1 MKRRRTLII
10 LLLAILSG
18 TVAAVSAFRYLE
30 NRPLPV
36 MTGGGAIETRT
47 VVVAARDIPLGAT
60 LLEEDLAVIDWPASS
75 LPEGIATTA
84 AEVMGRSVIDDL
96 NRNEPIL
103 AAKLADTGL
112 FGIIPL
118 IPTGMRALT
127 VAVDQVIAVAGFVTP
142 QTRVDVILIM
152 RPPGQTETRSQVILQ
167 NIQALAANQQ
177 ITETESGEPV
187 ISNFVTVLVTPEQ
200 AEKLA
205 LAESQGRIRMTLRNS
220 LDLDQAETRGEVES
234 RLFLA
239 SGVSAVSSRPRV
251 VGTTTR
257 PAAESMIE
265 VYKGGQRSLVNYR

>member
-1 MKRRRTLII
+1 MKRRRTLVIM
-10 LLLAILSG
+10 LLAVLSG
-18 TVAAVSAFRYLE
+18 SVAAVSAFRYLE

-36 MTGGGAIETRT
+36 ITGGGAIETRT
-47 VVVAARDIPLGAT
+47 VVVAARDIPLGVT
-60 LLEEDLAVIDWPASS
+60 LGEDDLTVIDWPASS
-75 LPEGIATTA
+75 LPDGVATST
-84 AEVMGRSVIDDL
+84 AEVLGRSIIDDIS
-96 NRNEPIL
+96 RNEPIL
-103 AAKLADTGL
+103 ASKMADTGL
-112 FGIIPL
+112 FGLIPL

-127 VAVDQVIAVAGFVTP
+127 VSVDQVVAVAGFVTP

-152 RPPGQTETRSQVILQ
+152 RLPGQTETRSQVILQ

-177 ITETESGEPV
+177 ITETESGEPI

-205 LAESQGRIRMTLRNS
+205 LAESQGRIRMTLRNT
-220 LDLDQAETRGEVES
+220 LDLDQAETRGEIES
-234 RLFLA
+234 RLFLSSFA
-239 SGVSAVSSRPRV
+239 APVSSRPR